1 MPTPSRSIRIVMV
14 AGAALA
20 MAAGASYAMADDTA
34 QPKAGQQK
42 AGQPEAGRQKAGQPK
57 AGQQSS
63 LQARSVK
70 AFPANAK
77 FDYQIGSAYTPPS
90 GVKVVSRDVGAAP
103 AAGLYN
109 VCYINGFQTQPDD
122 SAGSEGTSRWF
133 AGDATR
139 RKLLLPNPTPS
150 VPTAD
155 DGGKY
160 SRDFYVD
167 PGWPDEIM
175 FDVRTAANRDA
186 LAQIIGKQITT
197 CAGKGFDAVE
207 VDNLDTFTRAYADV
221 ADRERA
227 RTDPDFDGTDAPKL
241 MTSANALAY
250 AKLLIDRAHAAGL
263 AIAQKNTAELEGDG
277 KAAGFDFA
285 VVEECGSTGEC
296 ADYAGVYGGKWVDV
310 EYSSSGFTKACR
322 SVKSK
327 ISVVRR
333 DQMVTAP
340 GSRTYV
346 YDEC

>member
-1 MPTPSRSIRIVMV
+1 MPTPSRSIRIAVV
-14 AGAALA
+14 GGAALI
-20 MAAGASYAMADDTA
+20 MAAGASYAMASETSP
-34 QPKAGQQK
+34 QKSSWQQAGQQ
-42 AGQPEAGRQKAGQPK
+42 
-57 AGQQSS
+57 QSS
-63 LQARSVK
+63 QQARSVK

-90 GVKVVSRDVGAAP
+90 GVKVVSRDVGATP

-122 SAGSEGTSRWF
+122 GAGSEGTSQWF
-133 AGDATR
+133 AADSAR

-175 FDVRTAANRDA
+175 FDVRTPANRDA
-186 LAQIIGKQITT
+186 LAQIIGRQVTT
-197 CAGKGFDAVE
+197 CASKGFDAVE
-207 VDNLDTFTRAYADV
+207 VDNLDTFTRAYANV
-221 ADRERA
+221 EDRKKA
-227 RTDPDFDGTDAPKL
+227 KNDPDFDGTDAPKL
-241 MTSANALAY
+241 MTSGQALAY

-296 ADYAGVYGGKWVDV
+296 ADYAGVYGGNWVDV

-327 ISVVRR
+327 ISVARR
-333 DQMVTAP
+333 DQLVTAP
-340 GSRTYV
+340 GSGTYV
-346 YDEC
+346 YSEC